1 MSTNNV
7 THNISKFNHYDDFVC
22 SSCGIILSDWVQS
35 EYEYDENYNVKQ
47 VKHPKCKFKYCP
59 NCGKKMVN
67 EEFETRKKE
76 IAGNLQLLLDEM
88 RQLHDW
94 IVLNP
99 VTEITQKNYKDWK
112 DSFDALHSSFKILG
126 HKF

>member
-47 VKHPKCKFKYCP
+47 VKHPKYKFKYCP
-59 NCGKKMVN
+59 NCGKKIVDEYKEHNDYMLSA
-67 EEFETRKKE
+67 EDLTRY
-76 IAGNLQLLLDEM
+76 A
-88 RQLHDW
+88 DW
-94 IVLNP
+94 NSRSQPEDQCL
-99 VTEITQKNYKDWK
+99 
-112 DSFDALHSSFKILG
+112 S
-126 HKF
+126 